1 MDQIKKDLVIIGGGP
16 AGLSAAIYAQRALL
30 DNVVLE
36 QEAVGGQVILTSEV
50 DNYPG
55 VPHTDGYSL
64 VDAMQSQVKDLGGT
78 IQMEVVRNVEKNG
91 DDFVVTTSEHE
102 YVAKAVIVSGGAT
115 PRHAGFSGEK
125 EFGGRGVSYC
135 ATCDGAFY
143 RNKTVA
149 VVGGGNTAL
158 EEALYLSLLC
168 RTVYLIHRSDA
179 LTGEEMLQKRVS
191 ESGNIRTLFNTRIL
205 ALHGSANLE
214 YLELETSGQSS
225 GYTEILRVDGLFAA
239 IGQIPRNEIFSSV
252 VGLDEN
258 GYIIADDSCHT
269 GTEGIFA
276 AGDCRTKQLRQ
287 LITAASDGA
296 VAATEAIRFLNK
308 QKNR

>member
-64 VDAMQSQVKDLGGT
+64 VEAMQNQVKDLGGT
-78 IQMEVVRNVEKNG
+78 IQMEVVRSVEKNG

-115 PRHAGFSGEK
+115 PRHAGFAGEK

-135 ATCDGAFY
+135 ATCDGMFY
-143 RNKTVA
+143 R
-149 VVGGGNTAL
+149 G
-158 EEALYLSLLC
+158 SLL
-168 RTVYLIHRSDA
+168 
-179 LTGEEMLQKRVS
+179 
-191 ESGNIRTLFNTRIL
+191 
-205 ALHGSANLE
+205 SA
-214 YLELETSGQSS
+214 
-225 GYTEILRVDGLFAA
+225 
-239 IGQIPRNEIFSSV
+239 
-252 VGLDEN
+252 
-258 GYIIADDSCHT
+258 
-269 GTEGIFA
+269 
-276 AGDCRTKQLRQ
+276 
-287 LITAASDGA
+287 
-296 VAATEAIRFLNK
+296 AATPQPRRHYSLPSSRTRSPWSFARTT
-308 QKNR
+308 

>member
-1 MDQIKKDLVIIGGGP
+1 MQKIHDIIIIGGGA
-16 AGLSAAIYAQRALL
+16 AGVTAAIYGYRAGKDILII
-30 DNVVLE
+30 E
-36 QEAVGGQVILTSEV
+36 KAVFGGQIIATSEIE
-50 DNYPG
+50 NYPG
-55 VPHTDGYSL
+55 ISSVKGYSFASEL
-64 VDAMQSQVKDLGGT
+64 QQQIKDMDIPHVSDEVLGIEDSDGKWKVICTHASYHGRTIIIAAGT
-78 IQMEVVRNVEKNG
+78 KNRLLG
-91 DDFVVTTSEHE
+91 IE
-102 YVAKAVIVSGGAT
+102 
-115 PRHAGFSGEK
+115 GEK
-125 EFGGRGVSYC
+125 RYTGHGLSYC